1 MFPIVSNPIKLYIM
15 KNIFR
20 FLVLTILFT
29 QGLSAQEGFRAGGH
43 VGIPVGDASDFTSL
57 NIGVDAT
64 YLWQVN
70 EMLALGATSGFS
82 IFLGKDD
89 FSDYSFIPVAASARV
104 TYPKN
109 WFYVAD
115 LGYALALEDGA
126 DGGFFLRPKLG
137 YTTGN
142 VDFFIF
148 YQSISE
154 TGISI
159 ASFGAGVAL
168 SL

>member
-1 MFPIVSNPIKLYIM
+1 M

-20 FLVLTILFT
+20 FLILGLLFT
-29 QGLSAQEGFRAGGH
+29 HGLSAQEGFRVGGH
-43 VGIPVGDASDFTSL
+43 VGIPVGDASDFSSL

-70 EMLALGATSGFS
+70 ETLALGAASGFS
-82 IFLGKDD
+82 IFMGKDD
-89 FSDYSFIPVAASARV
+89 FSNYSFIPVAASARV

-115 LGYALALEDGA
+115 LGYAVALEDGT

-142 VDFFIF
+142 TDFFIF

-154 TGISI
+154 SGINVS
-159 ASFGAGVAL
+159 SFGAGVAFAF
-168 SL
+168 